1 MLRSNAKQIE
11 KRKHLGG
18 EEGSARRIVGPM
30 FRGVLSFSEL
40 PLRYILCIRKHAEN
54 VWIRRL
60 CNKADIQQL

>member
-18 EEGSARRIVGPM
+18 EECIRALYRGPVVSGS
-30 FRGVLSFSEL
+30 LSFSEL
-40 PLRYILCIRKHAEN
+40 PLRYLLCMRKHAEN

-60 CNKADIQQL
+60 SNKAEI

>member
-18 EEGSARRIVGPM
+18 EEGIRALYRGPVVSGSPFLLRVTFKIPIVY
-30 FRGVLSFSEL
+30 EE
-40 PLRYILCIRKHAEN
+40 HAEN

-60 CNKADIQQL
+60 SNRAEI

>member
-18 EEGSARRIVGPM
+18 EE
-30 FRGVLSFSEL
+30 
-40 PLRYILCIRKHAEN
+40 CIRALYRGPVVSGSPFLLRVTFKIPKHVEN

-60 CNKADIQQL
+60 SNKAEI

>member
-18 EEGSARRIVGPM
+18 EECISARCIVGPL
-30 FRGVLSFSEL
+30 FREVLSFSEL
-40 PLRYILCIRKHAEN
+40 PLRYLLCMRKHVEN

-60 CNKADIQQL
+60 SNKAEI